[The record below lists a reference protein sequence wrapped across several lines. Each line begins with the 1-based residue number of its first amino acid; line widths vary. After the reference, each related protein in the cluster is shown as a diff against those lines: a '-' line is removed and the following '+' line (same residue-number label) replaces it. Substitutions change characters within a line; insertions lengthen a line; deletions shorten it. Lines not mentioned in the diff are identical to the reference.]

1 MRLSF
6 FEPSGGCFS
15 PLEIFGSLELI
26 PVLHIEPCWWHLYFL
41 SFPNRPVSLTPSIS
55 SKASWNKNPDIRT
68 FFQPQKANVGALF
81 DSSPT
86 ISGYIYFLASLCR
99 GHISLFTLK
108 ASMIFFFFV
117 FKCQH
122 LLRWEKHILFM
133 QYFIA
138 YISQVCQRFQISS
151 ILTML
156 YFKVKRIITGCSC
169 LGVCL
174 FGVGCGFLV
183 VVHVCSC
190 IKHFKCWLPF
200 APPTVERVCNLS
212 SGGKR
217 RERRHNSFNKEVKI
231 SKG

>member
-108 ASMIFFFFV
+108 ASMIFFFFLYLNV
-117 FKCQH
+117 SICFA
-122 LLRWEKHILFM
+122 EKNIFYL
-133 QYFIA
+133 
-138 YISQVCQRFQISS
+138 CS
-151 ILTML
+151 ILL
-156 YFKVKRIITGCSC
+156 PISARFVKDFRSPRSLQCFTSK
-169 LGVCL
+169 
-174 FGVGCGFLV
+174 
-183 VVHVCSC
+183 S
-190 IKHFKCWLPF
+190 
-200 APPTVERVCNLS
+200 
-212 SGGKR
+212 
-217 RERRHNSFNKEVKI
+217 KE
-231 SKG
+231 